1 MRALVTGVN
10 GFVGGHLVDHL
21 HAHDDVVVGLSLHTA
36 WPPGREDLA
45 RSVRLEPCDLATVG
59 VAELAD
65 LVGRKK
71 PEAIYHLAAQS
82 NPQASLA
89 DPRGTWT
96 ANLLG
101 TLNLLEAVKAAKLD
115 PVPRIVLV
123 GTGVSYGNPAPE
135 FLPVTESC
143 PVRPNNPYAASKAAV
158 DLLGV
163 QNALTDGLPVM
174 MARPFNHSGPGQADI
189 YALSSFARQV
199 AEIEAGRRV
208 RIEVGNLNVVRDFTD
223 VRDIVRAYRLLV
235 ERGRIGEI
243 YNIGSTRDVSLSAM
257 LEILRG
263 LAKTPI
269 EVHVDPARLRPVDQP
284 RLLADAAKLQ
294 ADTGWEPLYTIEQTL
309 SDMLDWWRDR
319 LAAEG

>member
-1 MRALVTGVN
+1 
-10 GFVGGHLVDHL
+10 
-21 HAHDDVVVGLSLHTA
+21 
-36 WPPGREDLA
+36 
-45 RSVRLEPCDLATVG
+45 
-59 VAELAD
+59 
-65 LVGRKK
+65 
-71 PEAIYHLAAQS
+71 
-82 NPQASLA
+82 
-89 DPRGTWT
+89 
-96 ANLLG
+96 
-101 TLNLLEAVKAAKLD
+101 
-115 PVPRIVLV
+115 
-123 GTGVSYGNPAPE
+123 
-135 FLPVTESC
+135 
-143 PVRPNNPYAASKAAV
+143 
-158 DLLGV
+158 
-163 QNALTDGLPVM
+163 
-174 MARPFNHSGPGQADI
+174 
-189 YALSSFARQV
+189 V